1 MPSCIPLIYP
11 FVSFPDHHSHFHHHR
26 SSERHSGHLQC
37 YRSRKVCGSR
47 HQYSERGGLG
57 EDTVKLPDPV
67 TPLAVTKKVPT
78 GNSSMKRNGG
88 IIANSSS
95 ILNVRNGN
103 NTGLDKNHC
112 GEAKKANPNA
122 VLANEK
128 KAATQLGVIVG
139 KYQGC
144 RRACARTEFC

>member
-1 MPSCIPLIYP
+1 M
-11 FVSFPDHHSHFHHHR
+11 
-26 SSERHSGHLQC
+26 
-37 YRSRKVCGSR
+37 
-47 HQYSERGGLG
+47 
-57 EDTVKLPDPV
+57 KLPDPV
-67 TPLAVTKKVPT
+67 VTPLASTKKVPT

-103 NTGLDKNHC
+103 NTGVEKNR

-139 KYQGC
+139 KYYQ
-144 RRACARTEFC
+144 